1 VSNMSGAN
9 ASASTRSQEEMSGAN
24 ASAST
29 RSQEE
34 MSGANASPT
43 GRSHQEMS
51 TGSTFKPALLLT
63 SGRVVAFLF
72 TFFIPVVLV
81 RVFDPGDFGT
91 YKQLF
96 LIYTTIFYAA
106 QFGMAESLY
115 YFMPLNPAQSSRYV
129 VNSIVALAVAGVIC
143 LGLIA
148 AGGFQLSRM
157 LNNDALSKYALSLG
171 IYTLLMLVSA
181 ALEIAMIARKHYLWA
196 SATYAA
202 SDTLRAILIVLPV
215 LFFKRLDWLMIGAG
229 MYALT
234 RCVALIVYLR
244 NDFKGEMR
252 VDWACF
258 RNQLRYAIPFGFAI
272 VVGILQTNLHQY
284 AVSHYF
290 DVATF
295 AIYSVGCLQ
304 IPIVDFIITPA
315 SSVMMVRMS
324 EQIGQGR
331 SEGLIAMWHDMS
343 RKLALMF
350 VPLVALL
357 LLNAHNIIVLLFTE
371 RYLRSVPI
379 FMVWSTAIVFA
390 TLPTDAMLRVFA
402 QTRLLL
408 ILNIISLAL
417 IAFGIRW
424 FLFRFDLIG
433 AVLITV
439 LTAALSKVLAL
450 LKVKSL
456 LRVPLRDLL
465 PWSSLTRILIAAS
478 AASIPAMIVQNQLQ
492 LPVLAVLPITG
503 VVYSSI
509 FLVLILLL
517 GALTEDEVLSLTGW
531 VQRNQPRM
539 TRITRT

>member
-1 VSNMSGAN
+1 LLLRNSVSGTELLMKQVPDTEFRND
-9 ASASTRSQEEMSGAN
+9 
-24 ASAST
+24 
-29 RSQEE
+29 
-34 MSGANASPT
+34 
-43 GRSHQEMS
+43 
-51 TGSTFKPALLLT
+51 STFKPALLLT
-63 SGRVVAFLF
+63 SGRVVAFLS

-81 RVFDPGDFGT
+81 RVFDPVDFGT

-115 YFMPLNPAQSSRYV
+115 YFMPLHPAQSSRYLI
-129 VNSIVALAVAGVIC
+129 NSIVALAAAGVIC

-148 AGGFQLSRM
+148 AGGLQLSHV
-157 LNNDALSKYALSLG
+157 LNNDAISRYAVLLG
-171 IYTLLMLVSA
+171 IYTLFMMVSA

-202 SDTLRAILIVLPV
+202 SDTLKAILVILPV
-215 LFFKRLDWLMIGAG
+215 LFFRRLDWLMLGAVT
-229 MYALT
+229 YAFM
-234 RCVALIVYLR
+234 RCLVLIVYLR
-244 NDFKGEMR
+244 NDFRGEIR
-252 VDWACF
+252 VDWTCF
-258 RNQLRYAIPFGFAI
+258 RNQLRYAIPFGLAI

-290 DVATF
+290 DAATF

-324 EQIGQGR
+324 ERIGQGR
-331 SEGLIAMWHDMS
+331 SDGLIAMWHDMS
-343 RKLALMF
+343 HKLALMF
-350 VPLVALL
+350 FPLVALL

-379 FMVWSTAIVFA
+379 FMVWSAAIVFA
-390 TLPTDAMLRVFA
+390 TLPTDTVLRVFA
-402 QTRLLL
+402 QTRFLL

-433 AVLITV
+433 AVVITV
-439 LTAALSKVLAL
+439 VTAALSKSLAL
-450 LKVKSL
+450 LRVKSL
-456 LRVPLRDLL
+456 LRVPMRDLL
-465 PWSSLTRILIAAS
+465 PWNSLSRILIAAT
-478 AASIPAMIVQNQLQ
+478 AACIPTLVLQNHLQ
-492 LPVLAVLPITG
+492 LPVLAILPITG

-509 FLVLILLL
+509 FLALILIL
-517 GALTEDEVLSLTGW
+517 GALTEDEVLSMTGW
-531 VQRNQPRM
+531 AQRFVAFKLPG
-539 TRITRT
+539 TRGL

>member
-1 VSNMSGAN
+1 MSDHP
-9 ASASTRSQEEMSGAN
+9 EMD
-24 ASAST
+24 
-29 RSQEE
+29 
-34 MSGANASPT
+34 
-43 GRSHQEMS
+43 
-51 TGSTFKPALLLT
+51 STFKPAFLLT
-63 SGRVVAFLF
+63 SGRVMAFLF

-81 RVFDPGDFGT
+81 RVFDPVDFGT

-115 YFMPLNPAQSSRYV
+115 YFMPLNPSQSNRYV
-129 VNSIVALAVAGVIC
+129 VNSIVALAAAGLIC

-148 AGGFQLSRM
+148 VGGVQLSRM
-157 LNNDALSKYALSLG
+157 LNNDAISKHALSLG
-171 IYTLLMLVSA
+171 IYVLLMLVSA

-196 SATYAA
+196 SVTYAA
-202 SDTLRAILIVLPV
+202 SDTLRAILLVLPV
-215 LFFKRLDWLMIGAG
+215 LFFKRVDWLMFGAVI
-229 MYALT
+229 YALM
-234 RCVALIVYLR
+234 RCLALIVYLL

-252 VDWACF
+252 VDWVCF
-258 RNQLRYAIPFGFAI
+258 RNQLRYAIPFGLAI
-272 VVGILQTNLHQY
+272 VVGILQTNFHQY

-331 SEGLIAMWHDMS
+331 FDGLIAMWHDMS

-350 VPLVALL
+350 FPLVALL

-371 RYLRSVPI
+371 RYVRSVPI
-379 FMVWSTAIVFA
+379 FMVWSIAIIFA
-390 TLPTDAMLRVFA
+390 TLPTDSVLRVFA
-402 QTRLLL
+402 QTRFLLV
-408 ILNIISLAL
+408 LNILSLAL

-439 LTAALSKVLAL
+439 VTSALSKGLAL
-450 LKVKSL
+450 LRVRSL
-456 LRVPLRDLL
+456 LRVPVRDLL
-465 PWSSLTRILIAAS
+465 PWKSLTRMVIAAT
-478 AASIPAMIVQNQLQ
+478 AACIPTLIFQSQVR
-492 LPVLAVLPITG
+492 LPVIAMLPITG

-509 FLVLILLL
+509 FLALILIF
-517 GALTEDEVLSLTGW
+517 GALTEDEALSMTGW
-531 VQRNQPRM
+531 AQRFVAFKLSR
-539 TRITRT
+539 TREF